1 MPLPVL
7 LKKPDPEALYSM
19 MFTDKKVV
27 SGKVRFV
34 VPTTPGVSI
43 VKGDI
48 NATDVI
54 ATLKEIFG

>member
-1 MPLPVL
+1 
-7 LKKPDPEALYSM
+7 

-27 SGKVRFV
+27 SGKVRFI
-34 VPTTPGVSI
+34 VPTTPGISI

-48 NATDVI
+48 NSSDVI